1 MARSAR
7 SSRRSSAKSGVR
19 IDLSKVGKAFEPGKE
34 YAVKIVECTLEDGTK
49 APYFNLKLAG
59 VEDEYENSFMYHKA
73 STSESSLWRLRP
85 LMDAFGMEIPD
96 GPMDISAEDFVGLTA
111 MCSTYLE
118 RWDGGSSVRPDEF
131 WPLEDSDVT
140 DDEDEEEEEKPAKK
154 SKRKAKEEEP
164 EEDEDEEEE
173 KPARKSRKSRSK
185 PAEDEED
192 EEEQPKSRKSKRKPV
207 DEDDE
212 DEEEEQPKS
221 KAKGKSK
228 KKASISED
236 ELNEM
241 NEDELADL
249 IEQHDLDVDL
259 DDHKTLRKK
268 RNAVLDALEEAGL
281 LD

>member
-7 SSRRSSAKSGVR
+7 SSRRSSSKSGVR
-19 IDLSKVGKAFEPGKE
+19 LDLSKVGKAFEPGKE
-34 YAVKIVECTLEDGTK
+34 YAVKIVECTLEEGTK

-85 LMDAFGMEIPD
+85 LLEAFGMEIPD
-96 GPMDISAEDFVGLTA
+96 GPMDISTEDFVGLTA

-131 WPLEDSDVT
+131 WPLEDSGSLD

-154 SKRKAKEEEP
+154 SKRKAKQEEP
-164 EEDEDEEEE
+164 
-173 KPARKSRKSRSK
+173 
-185 PAEDEED
+185 
-192 EEEQPKSRKSKRKPV
+192 
-207 DEDDE
+207 EDDE
-212 DEEEEQPKS
+212 DEEEEEKPKAKAKS
-221 KAKGKSK
+221 KEKPK
-228 KKASISED
+228 KKAGVSED

-268 RNAVLDALEEAGL
+268 RNAVMDALEEAGL

>member
-7 SSRRSSAKSGVR
+7 TARRAASKKTGVR
-19 IDLSKVGKAFEPGKE
+19 LDLSAVGKAFEPGKE
-34 YAVKIVECTLEDGTK
+34 YEVKIIECTLEDGTK

-59 VEDEYENSFMYHKA
+59 VDEDYEKSFMYHKA

-85 LMDAFGMEIPD
+85 LMEAFGMDILD
-96 GPMDISAEDFVGLTA
+96 GPMDISPDDFVGLTA

-131 WPLEDSDVT
+131 WPSEGGSAAD
-140 DDEDEEEEEKPAKK
+140 DDEDEDEKPVKK
-154 SKRKAKEEEP
+154 SKGKAVVEDDD
-164 EEDEDEEEE
+164 EDEDE
-173 KPARKSRKSRSK
+173 KPARKSRRSK
-185 PAEDEED
+185 AKPVEDDEDED
-192 EEEQPKSRKSKRKPV
+192 EPAPKGRKSRKAPV
-207 DEDDE
+207 EDD

-221 KAKGKSK
+221 KAKGKAK
-228 KKASISED
+228 KKAGVSED

-241 NEDELADL
+241 NEDELEDL

-259 DDHKTLRKK
+259 ADHKTLRKK

>member
-7 SSRRSSAKSGVR
+7 SSRRSAAKTGVR
-19 IDLSKVGKAFEPGKE
+19 LDLSKVGKAFEPGKE
-34 YAVKIVECTLEDGTK
+34 YAVKVVECTLEDGTK

-59 VEDEYENSFMYHKA
+59 VEDDYENSFMYHKA

-85 LMDAFGMEIPD
+85 LMEAFGMDIPD
-96 GPMDISAEDFVGLTA
+96 GPMDISPDDFVGLTA

-131 WPLEDSDVT
+131 WPLEGGSTD
-140 DDEDEEEEEKPAKK
+140 DDEDEEEEKPAKK
-154 SKRKAKEEEP
+154 SRKGKAVV
-164 EEDEDEEEE
+164 EEDDEDEEE
-173 KPARKSRKSRSK
+173 KPARKSRRSKAK
-185 PAEDEED
+185 PAEDDED
-192 EEEQPKSRKSKRKPV
+192 EEEELKPKARKGRKAA
-207 DEDDE
+207 EDD

-228 KKASISED
+228 KKPGITED

-241 NEDELADL
+241 NEEELEDL

-259 DDHKTLRKK
+259 GDHKTLRKK

>member
-19 IDLSKVGKAFEPGKE
+19 LDLSKVGKAFEPGKE

-59 VEDEYENSFMYHKA
+59 VEEEYENSFMYHKA

-85 LMDAFGMEIPD
+85 LMEAFGMEIPD
-96 GPMDISAEDFVGLTA
+96 GPMDINAEDFVGLSA

-131 WPLEDSDVT
+131 WPLEDSGVT
-140 DDEDEEEEEKPAKK
+140 DDEDDEEEEEKPAKK
-154 SKRKAKEEEP
+154 SKRKAKEEEEP

-173 KPARKSRKSRSK
+173 RPAR
-185 PAEDEED
+185 
-192 EEEQPKSRKSKRKPV
+192 KSRKSKRKPV
-207 DEDDE
+207 EEDDE
-212 DEEEEQPKS
+212 DEEEEKPKS

>member
-7 SSRRSSAKSGVR
+7 SSRRSSAKTGVR
-19 IDLSKVGKAFEPGKE
+19 LDLSKVGKAFEPGKE
-34 YAVKIVECTLEDGTK
+34 YAVKIVECTLEEGTK

-59 VEDEYENSFMYHKA
+59 VEEDYENSFMYHKA

-85 LMDAFGMEIPD
+85 LLEAFGMEIPD
-96 GPMDISAEDFVGLTA
+96 GPMDISTEDFVGLQA

-131 WPLEDSDVT
+131 WPLEGAGSSD
-140 DDEDEEEEEKPAKK
+140 DDEDEEEEKPAKK
-154 SKRKAKEEEP
+154 SRKGKAVV
-164 EEDEDEEEE
+164 EEDEDEEDE
-173 KPARKSRKSRSK
+173 KPARKSRRSK
-185 PAEDEED
+185 PKQEDDED
-192 EEEQPKSRKSKRKPV
+192 EEEEPKPKSRKGRKAA
-207 DEDDE
+207 EEDE

-221 KAKGKSK
+221 KSKAKGK

-241 NEDELADL
+241 NEDELEDL

-259 DDHKTLRKK
+259 GDHKTLRKK

>member
-7 SSRRSSAKSGVR
+7 SSRRSAAKTGVR
-19 IDLSKVGKAFEPGKE
+19 LDLSKVGKAFEPGKE
-34 YAVKIVECTLEDGTK
+34 YAVKVVECTLEDGTK

-59 VEDEYENSFMYHKA
+59 VEDDYENSFMYHKA

-85 LMDAFGMEIPD
+85 LMEAFGMEIPD
-96 GPMDISAEDFVGLTA
+96 GPMDISPDDFVGLTA

-131 WPLEDSDVT
+131 WPLEGGST
-140 DDEDEEEEEKPAKK
+140 DDDEDEEEEEEEKPAKKSRKGKAVVEDEDEEEEEKPARK
-154 SKRKAKEEEP
+154 SRRSKAKP
-164 EEDEDEEEE
+164 ADDDEDEEEE
-173 KPARKSRKSRSK
+173 PKPKARKGRKA
-185 PAEDEED
+185 AEDD
-192 EEEQPKSRKSKRKPV
+192 
-207 DEDDE
+207 

-228 KKASISED
+228 KKPGITED

-241 NEDELADL
+241 NEEELEDL

-259 DDHKTLRKK
+259 GDHKTLRKK

>member
-7 SSRRSSAKSGVR
+7 TARRAASKKTGVR
-19 IDLSKVGKAFEPGKE
+19 LDLSAVGKAFEPGKE
-34 YAVKIVECTLEDGTK
+34 YEVKVVECTLEDGTK

-59 VEDEYENSFMYHKA
+59 VDEDYEKSFMYHKA

-85 LMDAFGMEIPD
+85 LMEAFGMEIPD
-96 GPMDISAEDFVGLTA
+96 GPMDISPDDFVGLTA

-131 WPLEDSDVT
+131 WPSEGGGAAD
-140 DDEDEEEEEKPAKK
+140 DDEDEDEKPAKK
-154 SKRKAKEEEP
+154 SKAKGKAVVEDDD
-164 EEDEDEEEE
+164 EDEDE
-173 KPARKSRKSRSK
+173 KPARKSRRSK
-185 PAEDEED
+185 AKPVDDDEEED
-192 EEEQPKSRKSKRKPV
+192 EPAPKSRKSRKAPV
-207 DEDDE
+207 EDD

-221 KAKGKSK
+221 KAKGKAK
-228 KKASISED
+228 KKAGVSED

-241 NEDELADL
+241 NEDELEDL

-259 DDHKTLRKK
+259 ADHKTLRKK